1 MSENTQITLN
11 ATPQPSEGEQ
21 RLAAQSE
28 QIQADIQAQEAANTV
43 PEKFRGADGTLNTE
57 KLLASYNELEKA
69 YAGKAPTQEESAPS
83 EPQGLSIEKKVEPAK
98 GLNDP
103 QKNAEFVAE
112 FLETGTL
119 SDASIEAMGWGV
131 EHKESVVEYF
141 QLKHE
146 AQQRSDNAIIE
157 SIGGQE
163 SFAAMSEWA
172 VSNLSEGE
180 LDAYNNAV
188 QAGGEYAKLAV
199 EALNSKFK
207 STQSQEPGKRL
218 TGNEIVSQGDVYF
231 SQQDWLNDMMKPEY
245 KSSPEFQNKVL
256 EKLRRSN
263 I

>member
-43 PEKFRGADGTLNTE
+43 PEKFRGADGTLDTT

-69 YAGKAPTQEESAPS
+69 YAGKTPAQDESAPS
-83 EPQGLSIEKKVEPAK
+83 EPQGLSIEKPVTPK
-98 GLNDP
+98 GLTDP
-103 QKNAEFVAE
+103 QKNAEFVSE

-119 SDASIEAMGWGV
+119 SDASIEAMGYPK